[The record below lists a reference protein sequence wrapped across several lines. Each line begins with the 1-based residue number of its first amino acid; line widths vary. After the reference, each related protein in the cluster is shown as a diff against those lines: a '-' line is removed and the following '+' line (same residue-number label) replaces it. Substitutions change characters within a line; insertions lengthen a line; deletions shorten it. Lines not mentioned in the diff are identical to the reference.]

1 MFNLRVYALF
11 IKDGKVLLTD
21 EFRFGTAFTKFPG
34 GGMEFGEG
42 TIDAL
47 RRELREEMD
56 LEVGALEHV
65 YTTDFF
71 QPSAFHQ
78 KNQIISIY
86 YRVLQ
91 WEENN
96 IQSSAIPFD
105 FEPREEA
112 QSFRW
117 FPIDENLQAELTFP
131 IDQKVAALLLEKY
144 RT

>member
-11 IKDGKVLLTD
+11 LKDGKVLVTD
-21 EFRFGTAFTKFPG
+21 EYRFGIAFTKFPG

-42 TIDAL
+42 TLDAL
-47 RRELREEMD
+47 RRELREEMS
-56 LEVGALEHV
+56 LEVGDLEHV

-86 YRVLQ
+86 YRVLD
-91 WEENN
+91 WDENQ
-96 IQSSAIPFD
+96 IKTSEIPFD
-105 FEPREEA
+105 FELKEEA

-117 FPIDENLQAELTFP
+117 LPIHALLEAELTFP
-131 IDQKVAALLLEKY
+131 IDKKVAKMLCEKF
-144 RT
+144 RI